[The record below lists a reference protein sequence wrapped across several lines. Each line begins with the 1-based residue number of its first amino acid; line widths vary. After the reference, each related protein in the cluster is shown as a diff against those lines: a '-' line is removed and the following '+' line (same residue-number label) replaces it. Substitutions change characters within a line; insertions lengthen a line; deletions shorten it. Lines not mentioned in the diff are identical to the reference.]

1 MDNYAPLMARQRLAD
16 LLGGNSASPGLDPSF
31 MNLMQMLTGGGIN
44 GNGVGSPGTSPY
56 DAALNSPYGRGWG
69 ALQQAYSS
77 DNIAA
82 LLGDY
87 TNSLGTNI
95 PELLGNESP
104 SGGGGSAGGGNG
116 GGGRGYSGSGA
127 YGEGSAGGGGGWAYP
142 AANLDSRFGYGPD
155 ESANDPSARDP
166 FSAQFRIPA
175 SFASQFPPGTDVYEQ
190 YYNEVYAPQIAKNPM
205 TKIPA
210 WAWKYA
216 IDAEGRGYPPGS
228 YGQKSDGTWVT
239 PDGIDPLGVDTGQ
252 YSMDAFGKNP
262 PGQDTG
268 PGSPGAD
275 FDFSKYPFPG
285 GPPNGKA
292 PAVGGHVVGSQAEPG
307 HGGFTGSGAGGGPA
321 VRRRGGNRQ
330 GQWAGPARR
339 PNHPN
344 GGFQAN
350 GATAFGGGGRNV
362 PAGGGN
368 SFPGGGYAAPGQ
380 INRGLSSGQPDRIRT
395 EPDWSRHADRRTGGG
410 NNDVVRTSDNGRR
423 VRYEDGTVVRQP
435 KERERV
441 RVREDENGNSTKVT
455 VSRNGG
461 TVISNQSGGDGN
473 RGRNAGNGGNANASA
488 DRQRVVSQAQQAAR
502 NGNGGGNRNDDK
514 RRDDERN
521 KKRK

>member
-1 MDNYAPLMARQRLAD
+1 MDRYTQQRILDTLANNQIGGTTSPQVLQLLQQLGGGMSPIGARGASMSPIGARATGGMDFASGPYGNEWMARMDAISRQSLDELMASLANQVGAQAPD
-16 LLGGNSASPGLDPSF
+16 GG
-31 MNLMQMLTGGGIN
+31 
-44 GNGVGSPGTSPY
+44 
-56 DAALNSPYGRGWG
+56 
-69 ALQQAYSS
+69 
-77 DNIAA
+77 
-82 LLGDY
+82 
-87 TNSLGTNI
+87 
-95 PELLGNESP
+95 
-104 SGGGGSAGGGNG
+104 GGGNG
-116 GGGRGYSGSGA
+116 GGGNGGGVSGGGGGYSGSGA
-127 YGEGSAGGGGGWAYP
+127 YGEGNAGGGGGWAYP

-155 ESANDPSARDP
+155 ESANDPSQRDP
-166 FSAQFRIPA
+166 FNAQFRIPM
-175 SFASQFPPGTDVYEQ
+175 SYASQFSPDTDVYEQ
-190 YYNEVYAPQIAKNPM
+190 YYNEFYAPLIAKNPM

-275 FDFSKYPFPG
+275 YDFSKYPFPG
-285 GPPNGKA
+285 QGLTGKS
-292 PAVGGHVVGSQAEPG
+292 PVGVDPMHRPSQISQVWN
-307 HGGFTGSGAGGGPA
+307 GSGGGGG
-321 VRRRGGNRQ
+321 RRRGGAQ
-330 GQWAGPARR
+330 GTGRWAGPARR

-350 GATAFGGGGRNV
+350 GSTAFGGGGRNV

-380 INRGLSSGQPDRIRT
+380 INRGLNSGQPDRVRT

-441 RVREDENGNSTKVT
+441 RVREDENGTSTKVT